1 MARAACGHAS
11 CTLLGV
17 LSLVLADPVG
27 KTHGA
32 DVFQKSLD
40 YKLYKQRIEAV
51 IPPHVKEEL
60 LIAPY
65 ADDVVISPS
74 PTM

>member
-1 MARAACGHAS
+1 MACGHAS
-11 CTLLGV
+11 CTLLGI

-40 YKLYKQRIEAV
+40 YELYKQRI
-51 IPPHVKEEL
+51 
-60 LIAPY
+60 
-65 ADDVVISPS
+65 
-74 PTM
+74 

>member
-11 CTLLGV
+11 CTLLGI
-17 LSLVLADPVG
+17 LSLMLADPVG

-40 YKLYKQRIEAV
+40 YESYKQRI
-51 IPPHVKEEL
+51 
-60 LIAPY
+60 
-65 ADDVVISPS
+65 
-74 PTM
+74 